1 MDSRHTYGALALLAI
16 IGAVLILV
24 FTPRPSVSAQG
35 ASQLAPPS
43 AYHAVVPLSGV
54 SRAAVS
60 LAVTSGTT
68 IPMWNFN
75 VTSPVDGQ
83 TYSGTMVGR
92 SPFFHGARTT
102 NISTVIVPLII
113 DMPDGGVFDPT
124 AADPCAG
131 SSTPLGLV
139 QGSPI
144 LKSASF
150 TMNGTYVGTTQ
161 YIDAFQRAN
170 FWAAN
175 VSITGDR
182 YHTMLSPVTTTA
194 AVTFNVPSGE
204 GATYSAS
211 NFGGCGN
218 IGVAD
223 FATMDNFVRSTLIPS
238 LAAQGVSPTALPIVV
253 LGNVVLGNPGDSISR
268 NCCIIGYHDA
278 FGNPVQT
285 YALSDYDTT
294 GIFLGTRDI
303 SALSHEI
310 GEWQDDPLGTNPTP
324 AWGNIGQVNGCQN
337 NLEVGDPLSGTL
349 FTPVSMPNSVTYHP
363 QELAFFSWF
372 YRQSPSLGAGGFY
385 SDNGTFANDA
395 GAVCH

>member
-1 MDSRHTYGALALLAI
+1 MDTKHINSALTLLAI
-16 IGAVLILV
+16 IAVLFMLV
-24 FTPRPSVSAQG
+24 FTPRRSLGAQG
-35 ASQLAPPS
+35 ASQLAPPI
-43 AYHAVVPLSGV
+43 AYHVAVPLSGV
-54 SRAAVS
+54 SRTAVS
-60 LAVTSGTT
+60 LAVANGTT

-102 NISTVIVPLII
+102 NIPAVIVPLIV
-113 DMPDGGVFDPT
+113 DMPDGSMFDPT

-131 SSTPLGLV
+131 SNEPLSLV
-139 QGSPI
+139 RESPI
-144 LKSASF
+144 LQNASF
-150 TMNGTYVGTTQ
+150 TMNGTYIGMTQ

-175 VSITGDR
+175 VSTTADR
-182 YHTMLSPVTTTA
+182 YHTMLSPVSTVA
-194 AVTFNVPSGE
+194 AVTFNVPPGE

-211 NFGGCGN
+211 SFGGCGN
-218 IGVAD
+218 IGVVD
-223 FATMDNFVRSTLIPS
+223 FATMDNFVRNTLIPS
-238 LAAQGVSPTALPIVV
+238 LAGQGVSPAALPIVV
-253 LGNVVLGNPGDSISR
+253 LSNVVLGNPGDSISK
-268 NCCIIGYHDA
+268 NCCIIGYHGA
-278 FGNPVQT
+278 FGSPVQT

-294 GIFLGTRDI
+294 GIFIGTRDI

-324 AWGNIGQVNGCQN
+324 AWGNIGQVKGCQT
-337 NLEVGDPLSGTL
+337 NLEVGDPLTGTL
-349 FTPVSMPNSVTYHP
+349 FTPVTMPNGVTYHP

-372 YRQSPSLGAGGFY
+372 FRQSPSTGAGGFY